1 MRLDVVQWRNG
12 RPDRCLIRLMPRRT
26 RISAFR
32 TVRWPGCRSLC
43 RAWLH
48 ERNSVLVSANLA
60 FGARPTI
67 CGKAKRTTALR
78 DRLARHCDI
87 VETGNDS
94 WRLKPEPERPPR
106 LKAHGNA
113 GPRRLRKLESCAAT
127 GLPTRSPGAA
137 LSDADRGYQST
148 QIGTQ

>member
-1 MRLDVVQWRNG
+1 M
-12 RPDRCLIRLMPRRT
+12 
-26 RISAFR
+26 
-32 TVRWPGCRSLC
+32 
-43 RAWLH
+43 
-48 ERNSVLVSANLA
+48 
-60 FGARPTI
+60 
-67 CGKAKRTTALR
+67 R

-94 WRLKPEPERPPR
+94 RRLKPEPERPPS

-137 LSDADRGYQST
+137 LSDADRGHQST
-148 QIGTQ
+148 QIGTQRAAHII